1 MLQRLETL
9 LALIEGWVDEVT
21 FQVARTW
28 LPSHDQL
35 AEAVR
40 RRRAHPALQRSSS
53 SPCSVSSYVPAG
65 CAMP

>member
-1 MLQRLETL
+1 MTVISQRLETL

-40 RRRAHPALQRSSS
+40 RGRFSVDGRPSSR
-53 SPCSVSSYVPAG
+53 G
-65 CAMP
+65 